1 MAINEGRKIKP
12 PWRISLKGKVSVV
25 RAAVYYSNSDIRIEE
40 RPKPSIGPGEILI
53 RVEAS
58 GICGTDCLEWYRI
71 NRVPL
76 ILGHEIAGVIVQIGK
91 GVRRFKVGQ
100 RVSASHH
107 VPCLECRFCRSGHET
122 VCDTL
127 RKTNFDPGG
136 FAEFVRVP
144 KINLDKLGV
153 YSIPKNVSFEDAT
166 FIEPLACAIRGQ
178 RLANFKKGQSVLIV
192 GSGISGLLHIKLA
205 RASGAG
211 KIIATDISG
220 TRLAAAK
227 IYGADHAI
235 NAKDYSPERLREL
248 NSGYLADLVVI
259 CAGAEQAFVQGL
271 RSVERGGTVLIF
283 AAAPKDQL
291 LPVPINDIFWRNEVT
306 LISSYAASPSEH
318 SAALEKIASKKIVV
332 CDMITHRFALADTVK
347 GFKLVAEAKD
357 SIKVIIEPSR

>member
-1 MAINEGRKIKP
+1 MEKAR
-12 PWRISLKGKVSVV
+12 VV

-40 RPKPSIGPGEILI
+40 RPKPEVGAGEILI

-76 ILGHEIAGVIVQIGK
+76 ILGHEIAGVVVEAGK
-91 GVRRFKVGQ
+91 GVRGVKVGD

-153 YSIPKNVSFEDAT
+153 YRIPKDVSFEEAT
-166 FIEPLACAIRGQ
+166 FIEPLACVMRGQ
-178 RLANFKKGQSVLIV
+178 RLAGVKKGQSVLII

-211 KIIATDISG
+211 KIIATDISEA
-220 TRLAAAK
+220 RLKAAK
-227 IYGADHAI
+227 KSGADHAI
-235 NAKDYSPERLREL
+235 SAAEYSPEKLREL
-248 NSGYLADLVVI
+248 NSGNLADLVVI
-259 CAGAEQAFVQGL
+259 CAGAKQAFEQGI
-271 RSVERGGTVLIF
+271 RSVERGGTALVF
-283 AAAPKDQL
+283 AAAPKDEL

-306 LISSYAASPSEH
+306 LLSSYAASPAEH
-318 SAALEKIASKKIVV
+318 SAALQKIASKKIDV
-332 CDMITHRFALADTVK
+332 CDMITHRFALADIAK
-347 GFKLVAEAKD
+347 GFKLVAEARD
-357 SIKVIIEPSR
+357 SIKVIIEPGK